1 LLLPHPATPVAA
13 SVLVFANEGCAVHA
27 RIGKNFCFVVN
38 GAPPTNCVP
47 ANTRSKAVCSLVGAD
62 VEDLI
67 CGAHC
72 ENGLEERKVRLER
85 SRGLWKPELAEGGLG
100 YG

>member
-1 LLLPHPATPVAA
+1 MAGSALG
-13 SVLVFANEGCAVHA
+13 FAHEGCAVHA
-27 RIGKNFCFVVN
+27 RVRENFCFVVD
-38 GAPPTNCVP
+38 GAPPTNYVP

-85 SRGLWKPELAEGGLG
+85 LRSLWKLERAEGGPG